1 MSTATGWRVVV
12 GNDEAG
18 VEYKNALKA
27 LLEADPRVASVQ
39 DIGVGAN
46 DSTAY
51 PHVAVEAARKVAE
64 GDADRALLICG
75 TGLGV
80 AIAANKVPGIRA
92 VTAHDSY
99 SVERSVLSNNAQVLA
114 LGGARVALADVSAEV
129 AQKNYERLLAESD
142 EFVAAGL
149 FPEGSTAIL
158 KENLWAA
165 KDIEEA
171 VADADFIEEAVP
183 EVIAIKH
190 QTLAR
195 ISAAA
200 RPDAII
206 GSNTSTIS
214 IAELSEPVTNPG
226 RFLGVHFS
234 NPSPFIPGV
243 EIIPHAGT
251 SAATIGTVR
260 ELVHAAGKQT
270 AVVKDVTGFVL
281 NRLQYA
287 LFHEAAQLVEQQIA
301 TAEDIDTLVRT
312 TFGFRLPFFGPFAIA
327 DMAGLDVYNFCYKS
341 LQTEFPERFATPKVL
356 SDLVDAG
363 KLGTKTGAGFLN
375 VPAERTPE
383 LIAYRNKAYVAMQK
397 LIDELGPAPIS

>member
-1 MSTATGWRVVV
+1 MSTRNIAVV
-12 GNDEAG
+12 GSG
-18 VEYKNALKA
+18 YM
-27 LLEADPRVASVQ
+27 
-39 DIGVGAN
+39 GG
-46 DSTAY
+46 
-51 PHVAVEAARKVAE
+51 
-64 GDADRALLICG
+64 
-75 TGLGV
+75 
-80 AIAANKVPGIRA
+80 GI
-92 VTAHDSY
+92 
-99 SVERSVLSNNAQVLA
+99 AQVLA
-114 LGGARVALADVSAEV
+114 LAGARVALADVSAEI
-129 AQKNYERLLAESD
+129 AQSNYERLLKESD

-149 FPEGSTAIL
+149 FPANATDLL

-171 VADADFIEEAVP
+171 VAGAEYIEEAVP
-183 EVIAIKH
+183 EVLEIKH
-190 QTLAR
+190 ATLGR

-214 IAELSEPVTNPG
+214 IAKLAEVVDNPE

-234 NPSPFIPGV
+234 NPAPFIPGV
-243 EIIPHAGT
+243 EVIPHEGT
-251 SAATIGTVR
+251 SEATVQAARTIVGET
-260 ELVHAAGKQT
+260 GKET
-270 AVVKDVTGFVL
+270 ATVKDVTGFVL

-287 LFHEAAQLVEQQIA
+287 LFHEAAQVVEEGIA
-301 TAEDIDTLVRT
+301 TAEDVDTLVRT

-341 LQTEFPERFATPKVL
+341 LQKEFPERFATPAIL
-356 SDLVDAG
+356 SELVEAG

-397 LIDELGPAPIS
+397 LLDELGPAPIG